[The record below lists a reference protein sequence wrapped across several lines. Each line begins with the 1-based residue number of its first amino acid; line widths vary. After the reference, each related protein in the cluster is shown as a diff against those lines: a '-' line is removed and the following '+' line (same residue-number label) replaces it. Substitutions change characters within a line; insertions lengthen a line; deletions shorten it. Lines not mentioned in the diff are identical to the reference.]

1 MLVDLGQV
9 VRDRAGLVEDH
20 TAVVVNPIL
29 VVILVDE
36 GLGLLLH
43 DTANDIVIWGTR
55 RCVPVV
61 MNIAI

>member
-1 MLVDLGQV
+1 VLVDLRQV

-43 DTANDIVIWGTR
+43 DTADNIVLWCTR
-55 RCVPVV
+55 RCIPVV
-61 MNIAI
+61 MYIAI